1 MFGKLILITSI
12 CLAGGYT
19 HHRKIS
25 NGENTD
31 VVIPTSEQSCSAC
44 TITPKKV
51 IFEKR
56 KSWNANVKL
65 SKDDEDQEYIDACME
80 LWDSKGDLCPPGS
93 NSIQEYL
100 SYHVSTIWGPTWKKH
115 IACEKVQTCIM

>member
-25 NGENTD
+25 IGENTD

-44 TITPKKV
+44 TSTPKKV
-51 IFEKR
+51 VFEKR

-100 SYHVSTIWGPTWKKH
+100 SYHVSTILGYTWKKY